1 MADDETTDAGDDAL
15 ADGIEH
21 LQAAA
26 KEVIRAG
33 RSLLDAAEGLLDDPS
48 ALQGIVGTL
57 GTLAQAAAQ
66 SLRNAAGPGAGG
78 DDDGDDDGKVQ
89 RIRVS

>member
-1 MADDETTDAGDDAL
+1 MADEGTSERDGL

-33 RSLLDAAEGLLDDPS
+33 RSLLDAAEGLIEDPA

-57 GTLAQAAAQ
+57 GSLAQLAAQ
-66 SLRNAAGPGAGG
+66 GLRDAAGGHGDG
-78 DDDGDDDGKVQ
+78 DDPDDDGKVQ